1 MWQDIG
7 KNSSERSIISYYQDC
22 IKKLLN
28 ARLIYSERAFIDD
41 IVYIIIF
48 SILIQYLIKKGILLF
63 SVKIEVIN
71 QMDKR
76 ANCSLN
82 FLSRILKKRTIVC
95 LWSIDID
102 IYTVQQRWGKGLIF
116 CRWRTNNSM
125 RLFIASILFI
135 YLSSYHDPSTPY

>member
-22 IKKLLN
+22 IKILLN

-95 LWSIDID
+95 LWGIDID

-135 YLSSYHDPSTPY
+135 YLSSYHDPSTRY

>member
-1 MWQDIG
+1 M
-7 KNSSERSIISYYQDC
+7 
-22 IKKLLN
+22 
-28 ARLIYSERAFIDD
+28 
-41 IVYIIIF
+41 

-95 LWSIDID
+95 LWSINID
-102 IYTVQQRWGKGLIF
+102 IYREQQR
-116 CRWRTNNSM
+116 
-125 RLFIASILFI
+125 
-135 YLSSYHDPSTPY
+135 